1 MSFLAY
7 EEFDLTLDEVEL
19 VIEGHK
25 IYTTFRGVVTFDCRR
40 RVKSIERYDDN
51 DKLVMVCP
59 HQSPALHKALL
70 AAAAT
75 RDDEMR
81 EIINEYEHAHGL
93 VEDPYPR
100 MMQREFI

>member
-1 MSFLAY
+1 MSWLAY
-7 EEFDLTLDEVEL
+7 EEFELKLDEVEL
-19 VIEGHK
+19 TIEGHR
-25 IYTTFRGVVTFDCRR
+25 IFTTFRGVVTFDCRR

-51 DKLVMVCP
+51 DKLVKVCP

-75 RDDEMR
+75 CDDEMR
-81 EIINEYEHAHGL
+81 EIINAYEHEHGL
-93 VEDPYPR
+93 VEDAYPR